1 MSAPARPAAPEASG
15 DQDGIPVRFT
25 AQVPDSYVPL
35 PDSPSPEEWS
45 ETLDRLLPT
54 VGGEGRTYAMDNMP
68 RLLPM
73 LQVEEVC
80 KTAVHIS
87 VENGSLAL
95 GMLVVG
101 LLPTRHES
109 ALICAE
115 SIYRAKKEEY
125 FREVPE
131 SELAEID
138 ERLAKGLRGPEDTLL
153 ATKLPVGPGV
163 TSVSLRSM
171 TFPRPP
177 GIGQGPP
184 PKLGVSFVQ
193 LAVPAPRDY
202 TVYFTIS
209 TPTVHHTSVFANHL
223 ARIARTVSF
232 DEDTVA
238 KARKG
243 GDVVLTREPLG
254 GRG

>member
-1 MSAPARPAAPEASG
+1 MSAPAGPAAEA
-15 DQDGIPVRFT
+15 GIPVCFT
-25 AQVPDSYVPL
+25 ARVPDSYVPL
-35 PDSPSPEEWS
+35 PDAPSPEEWS
-45 ETLDRLLPT
+45 DTLDRLLPS
-54 VGGEGRTYAMDNMP
+54 VEGEGRTYAMENMP
-68 RLLPM
+68 RVLPM
-73 LQVEEVC
+73 LQVDEVC

-101 LLPTRHES
+101 LLPSRHES

-125 FREVPE
+125 FRDVPAAELTEV
-131 SELAEID
+131 D

-163 TSVSLRSM
+163 TSISLRSM
-171 TFPRPP
+171 TFPRPE
-177 GIGQGPP
+177 GVGQGPP
-184 PKLGVSFVQ
+184 PKLGVSFLQ

-209 TPTVHHTSVFANHL
+209 TPTVRHTSVFGDHL

-232 DEDTVA
+232 EPDVVA
-238 KARKG
+238 RARESD
-243 GDVVLTREPLG
+243 DVVLTRQPLG